1 MGLKANMINSTFEA
15 IIPGLAAGRYDVGA
29 SSFTDTKEREKT
41 VDFVTYLSVGQ
52 AFLTKAN
59 GGPKINTLSELCGH
73 TVSVEKGTIEF
84 EEAEKQNK
92 KCKSEGKAAIKL
104 LVFPGQNDAN
114 LALAS
119 GRSEVDYADSPIIAY
134 QVRKL
139 GVSVRSSP
147 TFGAAPYGLALPKGN
162 GMAKPV
168 LEALKVLMADGTYA
182 SILKKWELQSAA
194 INNPVIN
201 GAQS

>member
-1 MGLKANMINSTFEA
+1 M
-15 IIPGLAAGRYDVGA
+15 
-29 SSFTDTKEREKT
+29 
-41 VDFVTYLSVGQ
+41 
-52 AFLTKAN
+52 
-59 GGPKINTLSELCGH
+59 
-73 TVSVEKGTIEF
+73 
-84 EEAEKQNK
+84 
-92 KCKSEGKAAIKL
+92 
-104 LVFPGQNDAN
+104 
-114 LALAS
+114 
-119 GRSEVDYADSPIIAY
+119 
-134 QVRKL
+134 
-139 GVSVRSSP
+139 SVRSSP